1 MPIEVVTQEEIE
13 ANERYLAALHAVQ
26 SGIKMKM
33 QLGWDG
39 ASPKHLR
46 VGVDSAMVN
55 DWAMTELL
63 IRKGIITS
71 LEYLQVLS
79 ESAENEKERLEAELT
94 ERFGRKVTLV

>member
-1 MPIEVVTQEEIE
+1 MPIEVVTQEE
-13 ANERYLAALHAVQ
+13 NELDARYRAALHAVQ

-55 DWAMTELL
+55 DWALTELL
-63 IRKGIITS
+63 IRKGLITR
-71 LEYLQVLS
+71 LEYFELLA
-79 ESAENEKERLEAELT
+79 EGAENEKQRLEEELSNRLGKT
-94 ERFGRKVTLV
+94 VTLG

>member
-13 ANERYLAALHAVQ
+13 LNERYLAAMHAVQ

-33 QLGWDG
+33 ERGWDG

-55 DWAMTELL
+55 DWAVAEFL
-63 IRKGIITS
+63 IRKGIMTK
-71 LEYLQVLS
+71 LEYLELLV
-79 ESAENEKERLEAELT
+79 EGAENEKRALELDLT
-94 ERFGRKVTLV
+94 SSIGVRIKLG